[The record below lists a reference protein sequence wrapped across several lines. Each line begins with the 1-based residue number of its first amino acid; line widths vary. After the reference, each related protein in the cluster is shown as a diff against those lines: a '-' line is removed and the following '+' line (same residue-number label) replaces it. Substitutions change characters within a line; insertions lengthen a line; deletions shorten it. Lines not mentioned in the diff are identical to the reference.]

1 MTKPQESDTGADR
14 SSGGQALG
22 KIVSY
27 LPKLMIFA
35 LRNFTCAR
43 WAVVLAI
50 VGVIAEYATLT
61 IMLPL
66 AASRSL
72 GIGARVIAFW
82 RAVARAIGFPDNTR
96 TWLWLFLLFL
106 ALRILLGFGQVTL
119 NSYVGKKIM
128 ACLCGGAVERVVVQE
143 PLSLIYRRS
152 VGHYLAMAGD
162 EALRVGQIFFNSI
175 QLLSALLAAAIGLVA
190 LYFFSPLALELTA
203 VFLVIAGAALLAMI
217 GRVFTASGTA
227 SRLSRQVSTTF
238 VEAINGIRSIRS
250 MAGEEFVVNRFLSYI
265 DRYTRALFMLDTF
278 NHAARAL
285 PAVILILVGLVAL
298 YPRASSFAN
307 VSTVFFFSA
316 VAILIRILTFL
327 GEAVTAGGRV
337 IADVRVA
344 YELENVLE
352 NAKRATFRESNQPIA
367 AVREIGIDDVHYA
380 YEPNH
385 AVISGISGR
394 LLAGNC
400 YAVMGRSGSGKSTL
414 ADLLLGFLSP
424 QKGALQLNELPFTGL
439 NMSSLRRRVVLV
451 EQQTRIFSGTIRDNI
466 AFGLSASP
474 AEVELAADSAG
485 LAEFVATLPDGLD
498 TKLDYQ
504 GANLSGGQRQR
515 IGLARALVR
524 HPDVLIL
531 DEATSA
537 LDRQTRDMVLGN
549 LREAFRDRI
558 LIFITH
564 DAHAIKLAD
573 EVWHINKGKLVVE
586 ARETVV

>member
-1 MTKPQESDTGADR
+1 MSPESDSGVSR
-14 SSGGQALG
+14 SSGGQALS

-27 LPKLMIFA
+27 LPKLMMFA
-35 LRNFTCAR
+35 FRNFACAR
-43 WAVVLAI
+43 WALILAV
-50 VGVIAEYATLT
+50 VGVMAEYATLT

-66 AASRSL
+66 AGSRSL
-72 GIGARVIAFW
+72 GLGSQVIAFW
-82 RAVARAIGFPDNTR
+82 RAVALAIGFRDDTR
-96 TWLWLFLLFL
+96 TWLWLFLLL
-106 ALRILLGFGQVTL
+106 LGVRILLGFGQVTL
-119 NSYVGKKIM
+119 NAYVGKKIM
-128 ACLCGGAVERVVVQE
+128 ASLCGGAVERVVVHE
-143 PLSLIYRRS
+143 PLSLIYQRS

-175 QLLSALLAAAIGLVA
+175 QLLSALLAASIGLVA
-190 LYFFSPLALELTA
+190 LYFFSPLALGLTA
-203 VFLVIAGAALLAMI
+203 IFLLLSGAALLAMI
-217 GRVFTASGTA
+217 GRVFTASGNA

-250 MAGEEFVVNRFLSYI
+250 MAGEEFVVNRFVSYI

-285 PAVILILVGLVAL
+285 PAIILIMVGLVAL
-298 YPRASSFAN
+298 YPRAGAFEN

-337 IADVRVA
+337 IADVRIA
-344 YELENVLE
+344 YELESVLE
-352 NAKRATFRESNQPIA
+352 NATRSPYRASNEPIA
-367 AVREIGIDDVHYA
+367 AVREIGIDEVHYA
-380 YEPNH
+380 YQPDH

-394 LLAGNC
+394 LVAGSC

-414 ADLLLGFLSP
+414 ADLLLGLLSP
-424 QKGALQLNELPFTGL
+424 QKGTLRLNELPFTGL

-451 EQQTRIFSGTIRDNI
+451 EQQTRIFSGSIADNI
-466 AFGLSASP
+466 TFGLSASP
-474 AEVELAADSAG
+474 SEIKSAVDCAG
-485 LAEFVATLPDGLD
+485 LTEFVATLPDGLD

-537 LDRQTRDMVLGN
+537 LDRQTRDTVLGN
-549 LREAFRDRI
+549 LRREFRDRI

-564 DAHAIKLAD
+564 DSHVIKLAD
-573 EVWHINKGKLVVE
+573 EVWHISKGKLVVE
-586 ARETVV
+586 AHEAAV